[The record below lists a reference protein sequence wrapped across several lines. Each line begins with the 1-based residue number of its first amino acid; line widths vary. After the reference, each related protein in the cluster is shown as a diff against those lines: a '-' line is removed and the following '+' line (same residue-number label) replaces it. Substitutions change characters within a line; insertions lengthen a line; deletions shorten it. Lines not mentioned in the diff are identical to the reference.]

1 MLHQTVKLKLLIK
14 ATLNLNE
21 QDPIFRINSISV
33 GTAQIKPVF
42 SPGPY
47 IIYHML

>member
-1 MLHQTVKLKLLIK
+1 MS
-14 ATLNLNE
+14 
-21 QDPIFRINSISV
+21 RIPYLGSMSV